1 MTWKCPKCG
10 SKDLRVVVTTVA
22 KLTQHD
28 DNFETEVEGDHEWSK
43 SSWMV
48 CNTLTVTQWNSV
60 PTDHA
65 LHFLRPHP

>member
-22 KLTQHD
+22 KLTQYD
-28 DNFETEVEGDHEWSK
+28 DNFETEVEGDHEWSE

-48 CNTLTVTQWNSV
+48 CNACEFGEASAVFQEDET
-60 PTDHA
+60 
-65 LHFLRPHP
+65 